1 MKDILD
7 LERYPLDRPNSPE
20 YAALVAKCRADLAR
34 DGMFN
39 LEGFLLPDLAQAAAD
54 TLKPVMVREAFVHKR
69 SHNVY
74 FKKSVPDI
82 ADDHPALK
90 KFDTINRV
98 LCADQLT
105 DNTVTQIYEWAPLAV
120 FLAKAMNKAGL
131 YPMKDPLARVNVM
144 AYPKGA
150 ALNWHF
156 DRAEFTTTL
165 LMQAPLGGGEFEY
178 RTDLRS
184 ADDPNYDGVARLLNG
199 LDPKVQRINA
209 TPGTLNVFSGI
220 NTPHRVT
227 PIEGDRD
234 RMIAVYSFFDRPDV
248 VFTKEEQT
256 GFYGR
261 YI

>member
-1 MKDILD
+1 MKDLLD
-7 LERYPLDRPNSPE
+7 LERYPLEQPNSPE
-20 YAALVAKCRADLAR
+20 YAALVAKCRADLDR

-39 LEGFLLPDLAQAAAD
+39 LVDFLRPDVAQAAANA
-54 TLKPVMVREAFVHKR
+54 LKPAMAKDAFTHKR
-69 SHNVY
+69 RHNIY
-74 FKKSVPDI
+74 FKKSMPDI

-90 KFDTINRV
+90 KFDTINHV
-98 LCADQLT
+98 LCADQL
-105 DNTVTQIYEWAPLAV
+105 NGNAAMKIYEWAPLAV
-120 FLAKAMNKAGL
+120 FLAKTMNKAVL
-131 YPMKDPLARVNVM
+131 YPMQDPLARVNVM

-165 LMQAPLGGGEFEY
+165 LLQAPSGGGEFEY
-178 RTDLRS
+178 RTDLRN
-184 ADDPNYDGVARLLNG
+184 ADDPNYEGVARLLQG
-199 LDPKVQRINA
+199 RDPKVQRINA
-209 TPGTLNVFSGI
+209 TPGTLNVFRGI

-234 RMIAVYSFFDRPDV
+234 RMIAVYSFYDRPDV